1 MADGADTGAELAAG
15 TDASSFEDVAVVL
28 VAAGRGMR
36 AGAGLPKQYRPI
48 GGRPVLAR
56 TLSALIEALPGAR
69 IAPVIHP
76 DDRALF
82 EAAVAGLP
90 VQRWTPG
97 GATRQ
102 ESVFAGLRA
111 LDGAPPAIV
120 LIHDAARPFPSAR
133 LIRAAVAG
141 ARAHGAAV
149 PALRVSDAL
158 KSVGDGVLLDDV
170 DRDGVRAVQTPQAF
184 GWRVIRDA
192 HERAAAAGLADMPD
206 DAALARWAGHG
217 VHPVPGEAG
226 NFKLTTEE
234 DFAMAQARLLT
245 ELADI
250 RTGLGY
256 DVHAFGPGDHVWLG
270 GVKIAHDAG
279 LVGHSDAD
287 VLLHALTDA
296 LLGALADGD
305 IGAHFPPSDMR
316 WKGAA
321 SDAFLADAVAR
332 VAARGG
338 VIAHLDATIICEAP
352 KIGPHRDA
360 IRASVARICALP
372 PGRVAIKATTSEKL
386 GFTGRR
392 EGVAVQAIAT
402 IRLPW
407 VAE

>member
-1 MADGADTGAELAAG
+1 MGIGEAG
-15 TDASSFEDVAVVL
+15 GGTYQDVAVVV
-28 VAAGRGMR
+28 VAAGRGHR
-36 AGAGLPKQYRPI
+36 AGEGLPKQYRAL
-48 GGRPVLAR
+48 GGAPVLAR
-56 TLSALIEALPGAR
+56 TLRALVAALPGAR

-82 EAAVAGLP
+82 EAAAAGLP
-90 VQRWTPG
+90 AQRWTPG

-102 ESVFAGLRA
+102 ESVLAGLRA
-111 LDGAPPAIV
+111 LDAAAPEIV
-120 LIHDAARPFPSAR
+120 LIHDAARPFASPG
-133 LIRAAVAG
+133 LIRAAVAA
-141 ARAHGAAV
+141 AREHGAAI
-149 PALRVSDAL
+149 PALPAVDAL
-158 KSVGDGVLLDDV
+158 KSVGANDALLDDV
-170 DRDGVRAVQTPQAF
+170 DRAGVRAVQTPQAF
-184 GWRVIRDA
+184 SYRLIRDA
-192 HERAAAAGLADMPD
+192 HERAAAAGATDMPD
-206 DAALARWAGHG
+206 DAALARWAGHA
-217 VHPVPGEAG
+217 VRAFPGEAG
-226 NFKLTTEE
+226 NVKLTTQE
-234 DFAMAQARLLT
+234 DFAMAQARVLM
-245 ELADI
+245 ELADV

-270 GVKIAHDAG
+270 GVKIPHDAG

-296 LLGALADGD
+296 ILGALADGD

-321 SDAFLADAVAR
+321 SDVFLKDAVAR

-338 VIAHLDATIICEAP
+338 MIAHLDATIICEAP

-360 IRASVARICALP
+360 IREQVARICGLP
-372 PGRVAIKATTSEKL
+372 LGRVAVKATTSEKL

-407 VAE
+407 EDA